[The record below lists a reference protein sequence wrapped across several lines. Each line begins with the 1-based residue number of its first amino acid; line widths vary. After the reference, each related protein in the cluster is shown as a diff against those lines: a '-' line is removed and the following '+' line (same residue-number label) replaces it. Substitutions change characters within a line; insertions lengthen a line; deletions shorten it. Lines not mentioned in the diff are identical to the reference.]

1 MSSNNGKNNSR
12 SRNPP
17 MHRFAEPQPTI
28 PTNEEITA
36 QEARLLALRAAMATN
51 GSVRPLR
58 VAAKTIRNKNKRLV
72 AVDKSHLKL
81 FKENGVQS
89 ICLVHSP
96 NSKGTS
102 WGHNVCGPDA
112 QKLINSPIGREFLAS
127 WKKMSDG
134 LQAGVVPLSQPAL
147 VENSLDVGQPLLE
160 NRRTTTPVNKES
172 TQGDDVERYAS
183 PVNRS
188 SMSESDSNF
197 LAQSDI
203 QTTPVQ
209 FPIVG
214 GSDVAASMSAESNSS
229 SSAQS
234 DVQTTPVQFP
244 IFGDADVAA
253 SMSAES
259 NSSNSAQS
267 DVQTTPVQFP
277 IFGDADV
284 AASMSAESNS
294 SSSAQCDIHT
304 TPSVQFPF
312 INDTDFEG
320 RAAESSPNSSI
331 HTQPLHQTSRSSTPC
346 PSGPFIP
353 IRQNMIDTSPISR
366 ISPFLFPMFSG
377 QDRASPWTRPPT
389 PKPCKLNDTT
399 VAPKKRGRTPVS
411 ANCASQSK
419 VNSEKVNNTQVPSGG
434 DLGDNRVAPLM
445 LNQTRNSKSLML
457 FYLTESISLKFL
469 ATKNS
474 FHLHLM
480 QDLAFLSMSRFMKWM
495 LLDNNQSESQKP
507 PKKLRNVFII
517 HLVYSSP
524 VLF

>member
-96 NSKGTS
+96 NSK
-102 WGHNVCGPDA
+102 
-112 QKLINSPIGREFLAS
+112 
-127 WKKMSDG
+127 
-134 LQAGVVPLSQPAL
+134 AGVVPLSQPAL

-244 IFGDADVAA
+244 IFGDAARYF
-253 SMSAES
+253 
-259 NSSNSAQS
+259 NLQS
-267 DVQTTPVQFP
+267 L
-277 IFGDADV
+277 DV

-434 DLGDNRVAPLM
+434 DLGDNRVAPP
-445 LNQTRNSKSLML
+445 NAQSNK
-457 FYLTESISLKFL
+457 KFKITDAFL
-469 ATKNS
+469 SNGNS

-507 PKKLRNVFII
+507 PKKLRNSFAMTIWEEII
-517 HLVYSSP
+517 LAHILAHTMAALVLDRGFENRLETRLPIVTANGSGP
-524 VLF
+524 TLDLMGDR

>member
-214 GSDVAASMSAESNSS
+214 GSD
-229 SSAQS
+229 
-234 DVQTTPVQFP
+234 
-244 IFGDADVAA
+244 
-253 SMSAES
+253 
-259 NSSNSAQS
+259 
-267 DVQTTPVQFP
+267 
-277 IFGDADV
+277 
-284 AASMSAESNS
+284 
-294 SSSAQCDIHT
+294 
-304 TPSVQFPF
+304 
-312 INDTDFEG
+312 FEG

-434 DLGDNRVAPLM
+434 DLGDNRVAPP
-445 LNQTRNSKSLML
+445 NAQSNK
-457 FYLTESISLKFL
+457 KFKI
-469 ATKNS
+469 T
-474 FHLHLM
+474 
-480 QDLAFLSMSRFMKWM
+480 DAFLSNGKYFIKVPGNEKLIPFTFDARFGI
-495 LLDNNQSESQKP
+495 
-507 PKKLRNVFII
+507 PKHVKI
-517 HLVYSSP
+517 HEMDAAG
-524 VLF
+524 

>member
-1 MSSNNGKNNSR
+1 
-12 SRNPP
+12 
-17 MHRFAEPQPTI
+17 
-28 PTNEEITA
+28 
-36 QEARLLALRAAMATN
+36 MATN

-134 LQAGVVPLSQPAL
+134 LQGKNHDHIFLYFFLSYYLIFVLAAGVVPLSQPAL

-214 GSDVAASMSAESNSS
+214 GSGKACLS
-229 SSAQS
+229 
-234 DVQTTPVQFP
+234 
-244 IFGDADVAA
+244 
-253 SMSAES
+253 
-259 NSSNSAQS
+259 
-267 DVQTTPVQFP
+267 
-277 IFGDADV
+277 
-284 AASMSAESNS
+284 
-294 SSSAQCDIHT
+294 
-304 TPSVQFPF
+304 
-312 INDTDFEG
+312 
-320 RAAESSPNSSI
+320 
-331 HTQPLHQTSRSSTPC
+331 
-346 PSGPFIP
+346 
-353 IRQNMIDTSPISR
+353 
-366 ISPFLFPMFSG
+366 
-377 QDRASPWTRPPT
+377 
-389 PKPCKLNDTT
+389 
-399 VAPKKRGRTPVS
+399 
-411 ANCASQSK
+411 
-419 VNSEKVNNTQVPSGG
+419 
-434 DLGDNRVAPLM
+434 
-445 LNQTRNSKSLML
+445 
-457 FYLTESISLKFL
+457 YL
-469 ATKNS
+469 
-474 FHLHLM
+474 
-480 QDLAFLSMSRFMKWM
+480 
-495 LLDNNQSESQKP
+495 
-507 PKKLRNVFII
+507 
-517 HLVYSSP
+517 
-524 VLF
+524 